1 MMNDK
6 HTTISELKE
15 KNKVFVK
22 ERKWDGENAK
32 DVVMALSVE
41 AAELM
46 EIFTW
51 LHSDNA
57 DSVKD
62 DPKEFE
68 HLREEIADVFL
79 YLIRLCDHFDIDL
92 ANAVEE
98 KIVKNGIKYPVN
110 YRELQELKLK
120 GDN

>member
-1 MMNDK
+1 MNDEQ
-6 HTTISELKE
+6 TTIIELKK
-15 KNKVFVK
+15 KNADFVK
-22 ERKWDGENAK
+22 SRKWDGENAK

-41 AAELM
+41 AAELT

-68 HLREEIADVFL
+68 HLKEEIADVFL
-79 YLIRLCDHFDIDL
+79 YLIRLCEHFDIDL
-92 ANAVEE
+92 SQAVEE
-98 KIVKNGIKYPVN
+98 KMEKNAIKYPVN
-110 YRELQELKLK
+110 YRDLK
-120 GDN
+120 

>member
-1 MMNDK
+1 MNDK
-6 HTTISELKE
+6 QTTVSELKE
-15 KNKVFVK
+15 KNAAFVK
-22 ERKWDGENAK
+22 SRKWDGENAK
-32 DVVMALSVE
+32 DVVMALAIE

-51 LHSDNA
+51 LQSDNA

-62 DPKEFE
+62 NPKDFE

-92 ANAVEE
+92 SAAVEE
-98 KIVKNGIKYPVN
+98 KIAKNGIKYPIN
-110 YRELQELKLK
+110 YRDLMQNL
-120 GDN
+120 